1 MGGDYRD
8 GLIRVYSDDNWKTG
22 RALPSKLMWCLG
34 NYSRFVRP
42 EAVRYDI
49 TALDKDGK
57 TVKDGETEPEG
68 VMVSAYKNTD
78 GSWVVVAINYSEATR
93 PFTLEGVKG
102 TWKMYRTSDAEG
114 ESLKPVGTTTGSTSL
129 QPKSITTFVCND

>member
-1 MGGDYRD
+1 
-8 GLIRVYSDDNWKTG
+8 
-22 RALPSKLMWCLG
+22 MWCLG

-78 GSWVVVAINYSEATR
+78 GSWVVVAIN
-93 PFTLEGVKG
+93 F
-102 TWKMYRTSDAEG
+102 
-114 ESLKPVGTTTGSTSL
+114 
-129 QPKSITTFVCND
+129 